1 MERGPPTQDL
11 VPARPPRSWWFY
23 HDAAASV
30 IVVVWAAYYA
40 ARHRGGSTADDWKSG
55 SEVNNEPWQIL
66 SVFQASCFPVL
77 IGLGYLAL
85 LGPAD
90 NLISTRTRRV
100 FLASVIFIDICFA
113 IRARKSLRAFGM
125 AYPRHARL
133 LFPAPLV
140 WALQLEG
147 TLAAS
152 AAMPE
157 EALAAAVATGSLEEM
172 LGATSLESADIWSGE
187 LWSVDGFGARFL
199 VALIP
204 TVMCATLTVLGVL
217 EMGWGSVGAW
227 TLIRTVYAVTGVYGW
242 FAMFVMRACLPR
254 VECRLPGIR
263 LAFYPALVFLS
274 SWFLTAVMLCP
285 AGRYS
290 LHPPLEGPGPG
301 HGPDHGPGQPDAA
314 ALDTV
319 TVTETVVTTTT
330 STTTTTRRLTAEEAT
345 VAMPLPEIEAIS
357 CDLCGADCSSE
368 SFMYV
373 PSGRR
378 GRSAS
383 AESMDLCPACFAVDA
398 AGAYRYAG
406 AERQCGGAPAAAAA
420 DTAAAAAPPLPAPL
434 SGPLLGPLPGPS
446 ASPPAAL
453 DASAARLQNFLAS
466 LECPITC
473 ERFVDPVL
481 APDGHTYEREAIE
494 QWLAA
499 QGTSPLTGER
509 MPPGELRTNWVVRSL
524 LEQAQGL
531 GGWG

>member
-90 NLISTRTRRV
+90 NLISTRTRRI
-100 FLASVIFIDICFA
+100 FLASVIFLDICFA

-125 AYPRHARL
+125 AFPRHARL
-133 LFPAPLV
+133 LYPAPLV

-147 TLAAS
+147 TLAAPV
-152 AAMPE
+152 AMPE

-263 LAFYPALVFLS
+263 LAFYPALAFLS

-285 AGRYS
+285 AGRYF
-290 LHPPLEGPGPG
+290 LHGPPEGPGPG
-301 HGPDHGPGQPDAA
+301 HGPGHGPGQPDAAALDTVTVHGPDHGPGQPDAA

-319 TVTETVVTTTT
+319 TVTETVITTTT

-345 VAMPLPEIEAIS
+345 VAMPLPA
-357 CDLCGADCSSE
+357 
-368 SFMYV
+368 
-373 PSGRR
+373 
-378 GRSAS
+378 
-383 AESMDLCPACFAVDA
+383 
-398 AGAYRYAG
+398 
-406 AERQCGGAPAAAAA
+406 
-420 DTAAAAAPPLPAPL
+420 
-434 SGPLLGPLPGPS
+434 PS

-499 QGTSPLTGER
+499 QGTSPLTGEG